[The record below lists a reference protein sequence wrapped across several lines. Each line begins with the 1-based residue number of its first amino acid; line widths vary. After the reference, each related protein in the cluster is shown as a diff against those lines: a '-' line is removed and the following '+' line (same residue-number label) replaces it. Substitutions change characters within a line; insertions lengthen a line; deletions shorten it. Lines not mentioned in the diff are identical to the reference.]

1 MDDDMKGVVVQGVV
15 GTAMAAEW
23 GLWMQRWRL
32 SGRVVDAQLVVGAEV
47 VDAVIVGAGAL
58 MMAEWG
64 VLDAAMVVERGGGGG
79 GGCRAGG

>member
-47 VDAVIVGAGAL
+47 V
-58 MMAEWG
+58 
-64 VLDAAMVVERGGGGG
+64 GGY
-79 GGCRAGG
+79 RRWMQ